1 LCEIVPLV
9 ENRDV
14 LKSAVKPEIRW
25 PTRKEI
31 DLYYKTHRSQ
41 FLAPE
46 RVRIL
51 HIIKNVDELTGKE
64 EARRVMELAEQDIA
78 QGADFS
84 AAADRYSDCPGNGG
98 ELGWFSRGVMV
109 EEFEDLVF
117 ALETDETSPI
127 FETRFGLH
135 LVRLLEKR
143 PAGIRPFREVY
154 DQIADQ
160 LYNDRLGALSK

>member
-1 LCEIVPLV
+1 L

-14 LKSAVKPEIRW
+14 LKSERKPAIRW

-51 HIIKNVDELTGKE
+51 HITKNVDELTGIE
-64 EARRVMELAEQDIA
+64 EARRVMEQAEQDIA
-78 QGADFS
+78 QGTDFGATADT
-84 AAADRYSDCPGNGG
+84 YSDCPGNGG

-109 EEFEDLVF
+109 EEFDELVF
-117 ALETDETSPI
+117 ALEPDETSPI
-127 FETRFGLH
+127 FETRFGVH
-135 LVRLLEKR
+135 LVWLLEKR
-143 PAGIRPFREVY
+143 AAGIRPFREVY

-160 LYNDRLGALSK
+160 IYNDRLGALSK